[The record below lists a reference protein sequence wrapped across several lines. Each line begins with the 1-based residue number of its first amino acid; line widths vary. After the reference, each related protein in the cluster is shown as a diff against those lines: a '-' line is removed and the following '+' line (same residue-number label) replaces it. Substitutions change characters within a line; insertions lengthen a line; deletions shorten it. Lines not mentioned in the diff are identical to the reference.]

1 MNFTDTIAALAT
13 PPGAGGLAVIRVS
26 GNDAFKIVQ
35 PHFRKNL
42 AELPTHTIHA
52 GSFFDPNEII
62 DEVVVALFKNKKS
75 FTREDS
81 IEISCHGSPFIARQ
95 ILQALIH
102 SGARPAEPGEFTKRA
117 YLNGRFDLAQAEAV
131 ADLIH
136 AETDAARRTAFS
148 QMRGGF
154 SKELKKLRQMLI
166 DFAALIELELDF
178 SEEDAEF
185 ASREKLLEL
194 VGVLQDSVGELLS
207 SYRAGNVI
215 KEGVSVVIAGQP
227 NTGKSTLLNALL
239 NEEKAIVSDIAGTT
253 RDSVE
258 DVITLNGLRFRFIDT
273 AGLRHATDPIETIG
287 VARTKEKMK
296 QAQLILYLFD
306 LTTADVRLIEKEKK
320 MLEEND
326 IPFLLI
332 GNKIDLAPER
342 KETEPMIFI
351 SAKNKLHIEELK
363 AKIISLF
370 QMPKIKHSDAIV
382 TNLRHYQQLNQAHQA
397 LQKISVGIEQRLSAD
412 LLAAEINHA
421 LHSLAYITGE
431 AITSD
436 TVLESIFSRF
446 CIGK

>member
-1 MNFTDTIAALAT
+1 MNFTDTIVALAT
-13 PPGAGGLAVIRVS
+13 PPGAGALAVIRVS
-26 GNDAFKIVQ
+26 GDDAVKIVQ

-42 AELPTHTIHA
+42 VEAPTHTVLV
-52 GSFFDPNEII
+52 GSFFDHNEII
-62 DEVVVALFKNKKS
+62 DEVVVTLFKNKKS
-75 FTREDS
+75 FTGEDS

-95 ILQALIH
+95 ILQALTH

-136 AETDAARRTAFS
+136 AETEAARRTALS

-185 ASREKLLEL
+185 ADREKLLEL
-194 VGVLQDSVGELLS
+194 AIVLQDAVGALLA

-215 KEGVSVVIAGQP
+215 KEGIAVVIAGQP

-253 RDSVE
+253 RDAVE
-258 DVITLNGLRFRFIDT
+258 DVIALNGLRFRFIDT
-273 AGLRHATDPIETIG
+273 AGLRHATDPIEIIG

-306 LTTADVRLIEKEKK
+306 LTATDIPLIEKEQK

-326 IPFLLI
+326 IPFLLV
-332 GNKIDLAPER
+332 GNKIDLAPEWE
-342 KETEPMIFI
+342 KTEKMIFI
-351 SAKNKLHIEELK
+351 SAKNKWHTEALK

-370 QMPKIKHSDAIV
+370 QMPEIKHGDTIV
-382 TNLRHYQQLNQAHQA
+382 TSLRHYQQLNQAHQA
-397 LQKISVGIEQRLSAD
+397 LQKISLGIEQRLSAD
-412 LLAAEINHA
+412 LLGAEIKYA

-436 TVLESIFSRF
+436 TVLDSIFSRF